1 MIAIGKENKKLIKIM
16 LLILDKQR
24 KKINLFP

>member
-16 LLILDKQR
+16 LILDKQR